1 MIAFFQ
7 EYGSSSEFP
16 TRRIGTSLGL
26 FAPDSVVS
34 ERTESSLFCQTVPPR
49 SLALRRGWR
58 AARSPSG
65 RIALFDGWFDNI
77 DQIAGQ
83 LSCPAS
89 DPATVYAH
97 AVDRWGDGADLRLI
111 GHYCSVS
118 QAADGTIRLARSPL
132 RAPPLHYAEL
142 PSGFV
147 AASVSR
153 VLQAAGASGQLSQ
166 RKLADSL
173 FLNLTDDYGW
183 YEGCWRVGLG
193 QIVELR
199 PGGSKQRRL
208 RYYDPIAQ
216 SALPTASDADYLQE
230 AERLLSEAARC
241 AIRGARRPGVF
252 LSGGLDSSNVAA
264 RVLHELPG
272 GQTLPSFTF
281 TPGKDW
287 DGFEAPGM
295 FGNERSRVESFARF
309 HPRIEPHFVAN
320 EGRDFDY
327 GCERMFLAI
336 GAAPPAVA
344 NMWMHHGIY
353 EAAREAGCDVLLSAD
368 LGNQTF
374 SNGGDWAPAEYFR
387 TLRWRQAWLALKRDP
402 YNSVPIWRRF
412 LAQCL
417 AAQLNDPLWRMWRK
431 LKVGNIAN
439 ANEMI
444 AMLRPE
450 AAQAFDV
457 AERARSAGVLFER
470 SVFGSRRQSLVD
482 AFSRGDY
489 ESSDIELGFTQIYGP
504 RCRDVTAYRPLVEF
518 CAGLPTRMFLRD
530 GEQRWLARELGK
542 GQMPEEQRLEWRF
555 GFHNADWHARTT
567 PRLGALRAELA
578 SASKDPVLSE
588 LIDFS
593 AVEAAIEDWPKSSR
607 FDDETLYRH
616 IMGVPRAVLMS
627 RFVRFASG
635 SNQP

>member
-7 EYGSSSEFP
+7 DFSSGSEFP
-16 TRRIGTSLGL
+16 SRRISASLGL
-26 FAPDSVVS
+26 FEPDGIVS
-34 ERTESSLFCQTVPPR
+34 ERAEYSFFCQSVPPAP
-49 SLALRRGWR
+49 LALRRGWR
-58 AARSPSG
+58 AARSGSG

-77 DQIAGQ
+77 DQIAAQ
-83 LSCPAS
+83 LGCPAS
-89 DPATVYAH
+89 DPAAVYAH
-97 AVDRWGDGADLRLI
+97 AVDRWGDAADLHVI
-111 GHYCSVS
+111 GHYSSLS
-118 QAADGTIRLARSPL
+118 QAVDGTIRLARSPFS
-132 RAPPLHYAEL
+132 APPLHYAEL
-142 PSGFV
+142 PDGFV

-153 VLQAAGASGQLSQ
+153 VLQAAGASSKMSQ

-173 FLNLTDDYGW
+173 FLNMTEDHGW
-183 YEGCWRVGLG
+183 YEGSWRVGLG

-199 PGGSKQRRL
+199 PGGGKQRRL

-216 SALPTASDADYLQE
+216 SALPAASDEDYLQE
-230 AERLLSEAARC
+230 AERLLGEAARC

-264 RVLHELPG
+264 RVLRELPG

-287 DGFEAPGM
+287 DGFEGPAM
-295 FGNERSRVESFARF
+295 FGNERSHVEHFARF

-320 EGRDFDY
+320 EGRDFDHA
-327 GCERMFLAI
+327 CERMFLAI
-336 GAAPPAVA
+336 GAAPPPLA

-353 EAAREAGCDVLLSAD
+353 EGARDAGCDVLLSAS

-374 SNGGDWAPAEYFR
+374 SGCGDWAPAEYFR

-402 YNSVPIWRRF
+402 YSSRPIWRRF
-412 LAQCL
+412 LTQCL

-431 LKVGNIAN
+431 FRAGKIPNV
-439 ANEMI
+439 NEVI

-450 AAQAFDV
+450 AALNHDV
-457 AERARSAGVLFER
+457 EARAREAGVLFER
-470 SVFGSRRQSLVD
+470 PVYGSRRQSLVD
-482 AFSRGDY
+482 AFSRGDN
-489 ESSDIELGFTQIYGP
+489 EASDIELGFTQLYGP

-567 PRLGALRAELA
+567 PRLGALRTEMA

-616 IMGVPRAVLMS
+616 IMGIPRAVLMS
-627 RFVRFASG
+627 RFVRFTSG